1 MVKVKKTKK
10 RNIEDDSEV
19 VMKMIALLDIGY
31 SWKDIA
37 TEMCKTGQLEA
48 FIRNYEMVRFICE
61 ADALE
66 KGVK

>member
-1 MVKVKKTKK
+1 MAKVKKTKK

-37 TEMCKTGQLEA
+37 TEMCKNGQLEA
-48 FIRNYEMVRFICE
+48 FRRNYEMVRFIRE
-61 ADALE
+61 VDVLE